1 MIDDQ
6 LNYNSHVDYAC
17 DKAAKATTAL
27 TRVMAN
33 SSAISSRKR
42 RLLASVSTSVLRYG
56 APVWA
61 AGGITKRNLTR
72 LNSTYRL
79 MAMRV
84 ASAYRTISM
93 DAVCVIVG
101 ITPIKILLEEDCA
114 CYGLRGT
121 MGARKIARVDSMRKW
136 QQD

>member
-1 MIDDQ
+1 
-6 LNYNSHVDYAC
+6 
-17 DKAAKATTAL
+17 
-27 TRVMAN
+27 MAS
-33 SSAISSRKR
+33 SSAISSSKTRF
-42 RLLASVSTSVLRYG
+42 LSSVSTSVLRYG
-56 APVWA
+56 APVFA
-61 AGGITKRNLTR
+61 AGAITKRNLTR

-101 ITPIKILLEEDCA
+101 MTPIKILLEEDCA

-121 MGARKIARVDSMRKW
+121 TGARKIARVAVAAGLG
-136 QQD
+136 Q